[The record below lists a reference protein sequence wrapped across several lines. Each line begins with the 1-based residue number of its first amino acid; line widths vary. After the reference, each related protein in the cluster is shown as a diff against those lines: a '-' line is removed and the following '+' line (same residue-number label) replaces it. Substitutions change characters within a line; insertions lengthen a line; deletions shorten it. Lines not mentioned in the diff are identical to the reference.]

1 MAVCVAGLS
10 VLGIRRLSF
19 DTDVLSLLPR
29 DGRVVPAFRTFVEG
43 FGGVDDLLVVFTA
56 PEAHAIDEYDAQI
69 AAWADA
75 LRRAPEIA
83 RVDTGL
89 ADPARDLRWLAER
102 QLLFL
107 SDAPLTAA
115 LERLGGATAAE
126 ALAARRELLAFPSPE
141 TEALVRQD
149 PLGLLDLLRAE
160 IGPGLSGLGATGG
173 SAGYVTPDSR
183 SRLIVARPVR
193 PPYDTEFSR
202 ALMARL
208 AALGPPGADPPADG
222 DAPLPPLRVEYAGGH
237 RIAVET
243 EAVVRRESIVNTVGA
258 LALIL
263 PLLYAVFRSLWLV
276 VAGPLPS
283 ALALAAT
290 LGLLGASGATLS
302 AAATAS
308 AAMLFGL
315 GVDGVVLLYV
325 THALASAQG
334 DSEAGLPHLAGP
346 ATSMLLGMWTTAA
359 TFYGLAVVDFP
370 SLEQLGLLIG
380 HSMVLCGLFTLVLI
394 PALLPA
400 SGVMRR
406 RRPLRLDGLARW
418 VQRHRAA
425 IRVAALLVTVLL
437 SAAAL
442 RIRIDPTIDRLRSV
456 TPAAALLE
464 RIGAQFGLP
473 RDVYVVVQR
482 GGDLEGLLERDEA
495 LAAAAAREIPG
506 VRLQAASRVLP
517 PLRTQRARAR
527 QIAASGL
534 TAAGVE
540 RALAG
545 AATEAG
551 FRADAFSPFLE
562 RVPQLLQ
569 PDQRLTVEGYQ
580 AHGLGDLLSRF
591 VTRRGGDWLVV
602 SYAESASEGG
612 VAALQRLVAAAG
624 GDMVLTGLPLVNAE
638 LAARFVPQFVR
649 GLAIGTAVVLLLILA
664 ALRDWRL
671 SLLALAPAALGLVWA
686 AGILGL
692 AQVDLDLFAI
702 FAVVTFVG
710 IGVDYGIHLI
720 HRYRERGTITAALA
734 ELAPVVLVA
743 AAITLL
749 GYGTLVFS
757 TYPPLRSIG
766 LVSVVT
772 VVTLAAS
779 SLLVLPAVLP
789 AQVPPTAE
797 GPPA

>member
-1 MAVCVAGLS
+1 MCVAGLS
-10 VLGIRRLSF
+10 VLGLRRLSF

-29 DGRVVPAFRTFVEG
+29 DGRVVPAFRTFVEH

-56 PEAHAIDEYDAQI
+56 PEAHAIDEYDAPI

-89 ADPARDLRWLAER
+89 ADPTRDFRWLAER

-107 SDAPLTAA
+107 SEAPLAAA
-115 LERLGGATAAE
+115 LARLGGAAAGE
-126 ALAARRELLAFPSPE
+126 ALAARRELLAFPSAE
-141 TEALVRQD
+141 VEAVVRQD
-149 PLGLLDLLRAE
+149 PLGLLELVRGE
-160 IGPGLSGLGATGG
+160 IGSGPAALGVTGG
-173 SAGYVTPDSR
+173 EAGYVTPDGR

-193 PPYDTEFSR
+193 PPYDTAFSR

-208 AALGPPGADPPADG
+208 AALEPPSADTTADAG
-222 DAPLPPLRVEYAGGH
+222 APLPPVRVEYAGGH

-243 EAVVRRESIVNTVGA
+243 EAVVRRESIVNTAGA

-263 PLLYAVFRSLWLV
+263 PLLYVVFRSVWLV

-283 ALALAAT
+283 ALALVAT
-290 LGLLGASGATLS
+290 LGILGASGATLS

-315 GVDGVVLLYV
+315 GIDGVVLLYV

-334 DSEAGLPHLAGP
+334 EADADVPHLAGP

-380 HSMVLCGLFTLVLI
+380 HSMVLCGIFTLVLI

-400 SGVMRR
+400 AGAMRR

-418 VQRHRAA
+418 VARNRGA
-425 IRVAALLVTVLL
+425 IRVAAVVVTVLL
-437 SAAAL
+437 AVAAL

-482 GGDLEGLLERDEA
+482 GPDLEPLLERNET
-495 LAAAAAREIPG
+495 LAAQAAAIPG
-506 VRLQAASRVLP
+506 LRLQAASGLLP
-517 PLRTQRARAR
+517 SARMQRTRAE
-527 QIAASGL
+527 QVAAAGL
-534 TAAGVE
+534 SAAGVE
-540 RALAG
+540 RNLAS
-545 AATEAG
+545 AAADAG

-569 PDQRLTVEGYQ
+569 PDQRLTFEGYR
-580 AHGLGDLLSRF
+580 AHGLGDLVARF
-591 VTRRGGDWLVV
+591 VARSGAEWLVV
-602 SYAESASEGG
+602 SYAEPASPRE
-612 VAALQRLVAAAG
+612 VASLQHVVDAAG
-624 GDMVLTGLPLVNAE
+624 GNTVLTGLPLVNAE

-649 GLAIGTAVVLLLILA
+649 GLAIGTAIVLLLILA

-671 SLLALAPAALGLVWA
+671 SLLALAPAAIGLVWA

-692 AQVDLDLFAI
+692 ARVELDLFAI

-720 HRYRERGTITAALA
+720 HRYRERGTVTAALA

-766 LVSVVT
+766 LVSAVT
-772 VVTLAAS
+772 VVTLAVS

-789 AQVPPTAE
+789 ARAAAAVE
-797 GPPA
+797 EPPA